1 MTPLAQD
8 FTNDLLLLKHKR
20 RWDDGGLGFGI
31 NSFHFFETTAVY
43 DAAIDLAVKFSRVG
57 IPGNLAFLPA
67 DQTWIEFKPPQGPR
81 AAILLE
87 RDGDVARVRLAC
99 ADREQGVVTPSPV
112 AVPLRGNAG
121 PMDLFTFTGA
131 AADLPE
137 AHDFAVRRAYLAY
150 AFLAMINTPRVI
162 GRRQHMP
169 HRGLE
174 KRLVAERGMVGKFPL
189 RAWTEIVLE
198 VRPPQVDESDP
209 REAHFTGTKA
219 LHFVRCHL
227 RLVNGALSLVSP
239 HWRGDPALGI
249 MRSRYR
255 LEPATA
261 RAA

>member
-8 FTNDLLLLKHKR
+8 FTNDLLLMKHKR
-20 RWDDGGLGFGI
+20 RWDDGGLGLGVS
-31 NSFHFFETTAVY
+31 SFHFFETTAVY
-43 DAAIDLAVKFSRVG
+43 DAAIDLAVKFNRVG

-67 DQTWIEFKPPQGPR
+67 DQTWIEWKSPQGPR
-81 AAILLE
+81 TAILLE
-87 RDGDVARVRLAC
+87 RDGDEARVRFAC
-99 ADREQGVVTPSPV
+99 ADRDRGIITPSPIK
-112 AVPLRGNAG
+112 VPLSGNAG
-121 PMDLFTFTGA
+121 PMDVFTVSGA
-131 AADLPE
+131 AVKKQE

-174 KRLVAERGMVGKFPL
+174 RRLVAERGMVGKFPL

-198 VRPPQVDESDP
+198 VQPPQIDESQP
-209 REAHFTGTKA
+209 REAHFTGAKA

-249 MRSRYR
+249 KQTRYSVVPPR
-255 LEPATA
+255 